1 MTSYFIPVR
10 VKLVWLWPV
19 LGVVVDVPDRNSHLS
34 SFGQCYSSNGSGLI
48 AVSSGGRGRRVE
60 PE

>member
-1 MTSYFIPVR
+1 M
-10 VKLVWLWPV
+10 
-19 LGVVVDVPDRNSHLS
+19 DVPDRNSHLS

-60 PE
+60 PERFLYDHVQVGYLLSHVIG